1 MFLDNSIK
9 HCTCWC
15 QLNAP
20 FIHYSCFLVE
30 PWEVRAVVVDILEIE
45 TFKDSLVRN
54 FFTVTDQ

>member
-1 MFLDNSIK
+1 MPAKCSVR
-9 HCTCWC
+9 
-15 QLNAP
+15 
-20 FIHYSCFLVE
+20 YSCFLLE